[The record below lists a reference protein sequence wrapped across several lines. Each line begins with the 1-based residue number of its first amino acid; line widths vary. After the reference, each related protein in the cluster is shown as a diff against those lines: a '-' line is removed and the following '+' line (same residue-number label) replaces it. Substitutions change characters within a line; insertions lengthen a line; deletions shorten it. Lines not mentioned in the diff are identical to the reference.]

1 MWLKIHP
8 KNRISFKS
16 CKIRLFE
23 WISNTVQGFVWGDGR
38 EPPSITPHEAW
49 IVIKGMHF
57 KAKFLTWR
65 LNITMGVL
73 LLWYTLKHLHN
84 WQNLQ
89 YTSSE
94 SSGIDGG
101 SCVFSHGGSRLGIGR
116 AKRDELLKKEEKEL
130 RSPLFL
136 KIYFCKDSF
145 FGGTLL
151 ERPGGPGKKR
161 CFNAADKAPLLVANL
176 VIKISTIA

>member
-1 MWLKIHP
+1 MNCDKRDAFQSKVSNMEIEYHNGGFFFSGTPSNICTIDKIF
-8 KNRISFKS
+8 S
-16 CKIRLFE
+16 
-23 WISNTVQGFVWGDGR
+23 
-38 EPPSITPHEAW
+38 
-49 IVIKGMHF
+49 
-57 KAKFLTWR
+57 
-65 LNITMGVL
+65 
-73 LLWYTLKHLHN
+73 
-84 WQNLQ
+84 
-89 YTSSE
+89 TSSE